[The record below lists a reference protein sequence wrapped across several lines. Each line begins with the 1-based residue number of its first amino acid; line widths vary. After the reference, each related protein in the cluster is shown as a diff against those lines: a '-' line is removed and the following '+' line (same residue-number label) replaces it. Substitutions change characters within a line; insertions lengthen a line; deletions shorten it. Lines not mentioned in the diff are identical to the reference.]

1 MAKKFVP
8 DPELLNTILT
18 RYKETGTY
26 AQISR
31 ETGLSTTV
39 VKRIIEEAA
48 ATAHPILSATTEK
61 ETTQSQKVAAKPR
74 TASQILNDRKKYI
87 YTGPAPLETKLPT
100 KAVFY
105 GQIVELVQEYINV

>member
-1 MAKKFVP
+1 MPKKFVP
-8 DPELLNTILT
+8 DPQLLNTILT

-26 AQISR
+26 AQVSR
-31 ETGLSTTV
+31 ETGLSTAV

-48 ATAHPILSATTEK
+48 ATAHPVLSSIIEK
-61 ETTQSQKVAAKPR
+61 EATQPKKVAAKPR
-74 TASQILNDRKKYI
+74 TASQILNDRKNYI